1 MASFAHNLRRT
12 RYFIM
17 YCSSSRY
24 SFPHLTFCLGVALFC
39 FCLFFP
45 SPLFA
50 TYRRRSIR
58 KLCPFTSSSR
68 CVPLLYYTCTFVSCD
83 VSGLRMSRFSYPVRV
98 TCGVFFLSGISRPQ
112 SWNIWDEELARARGV
127 LDAKGWTRFHVK
139 RTLKKCTSTS

>member
-50 TYRRRSIR
+50 TCWRRSTR
-58 KLCPFTSSSR
+58 KL
-68 CVPLLYYTCTFVSCD
+68 PLYLIQSMRTLYYTCTFVSCD

-98 TCGVFFLSGISRPQ
+98 TCGVFFSVWYFATTKLEYLGRRISTGTGC
-112 SWNIWDEELARARGV
+112 ARCQGV
-127 LDAKGWTRFHVK
+127 DTVSCEAHT
-139 RTLKKCTSTS
+139 

>member
-98 TCGVFFLSGISRPQ
+98 TCGVFFSVWYFATTELEYLGRRISTGTGC
-112 SWNIWDEELARARGV
+112 AGCRGV
-127 LDAKGWTRFHVK
+127 DTVSCEAHT
-139 RTLKKCTSTS
+139 

>member
-50 TYRRRSIR
+50 TCWRRSTR
-58 KLCPFTSSSR
+58 KL
-68 CVPLLYYTCTFVSCD
+68 PLYLIQSMRTLYYTCTFVSCD

-98 TCGVFFLSGISRPQ
+98 TCGVFFSVWYFATTKLEYLGRRISTGTGC
-112 SWNIWDEELARARGV
+112 AGCRGV
-127 LDAKGWTRFHVK
+127 DTVSCEAHT
-139 RTLKKCTSTS
+139 

>member
-50 TYRRRSIR
+50 TCWRRSTR
-58 KLCPFTSSSR
+58 KL
-68 CVPLLYYTCTFVSCD
+68 PLYLIQSMRTLYYTCTFVSCD

-98 TCGVFFLSGISRPQ
+98 TCGVFFSVWYFATTELEYLGRRISTGTGC
-112 SWNIWDEELARARGV
+112 AGCRGV
-127 LDAKGWTRFHVK
+127 DTVSCEAHT
-139 RTLKKCTSTS
+139 

>member
-50 TYRRRSIR
+50 TCWRRSTR
-58 KLCPFTSSSR
+58 KL
-68 CVPLLYYTCTFVSCD
+68 PLYLIQSMRTLYYTCTFVSCD

-98 TCGVFFLSGISRPQ
+98 TCGVFFSVWYFATTKLEYLGRKISTGTGC
-112 SWNIWDEELARARGV
+112 AGCRGV
-127 LDAKGWTRFHVK
+127 DTVSCEAHT
-139 RTLKKCTSTS
+139 

>member
-12 RYFIM
+12 RCYIM

-24 SFPHLTFCLGVALFC
+24 SFPYLTLCLGVALFC

-50 TYRRRSIR
+50 TCWRRSTR
-58 KLCPFTSSSR
+58 KL
-68 CVPLLYYTCTFVSCD
+68 PLYLIQSMRTLYYTCTFVSCD

-127 LDAKGWTRFHVK
+127 LDAEGWTRFHVK
-139 RTLKKCTSTS
+139 RTLKKCTS